1 MDNEKTDK
9 ASIADVLRSPKERAD
24 VARRRLTAARVL
36 TVLDKAIKEAEKKGD
51 ADKAA
56 RLRDRVSLIQ
66 GALDK
71 ASHLDGSDSSDD
83 AAGIGGSGAKNDEN
97 DTEPEEQADSEDSED
112 SAEDKGK
119 ESGAEE
125 DPGEKAN
132 NQEAQDE
139 DGSEKSKEQGEA
151 SDSEEKP
158 NEDESDDKPEK
169 SQNSAESD
177 DKPEKGQESADSDD
191 ADDDAQNSNS
201 SQNSSQS
208 NSSSEKADRDQE
220 NKNSNASGSD
230 ASDDSEDSEDSESS
244 DAQKP
249 TSPKN
254 RQNKVYIDPFKAAN
268 AAEMQQLLS
277 QLPPGTEIESL
288 EDSLKRILS
297 KLGPEAKEGAKAA
310 LQDRLSQLRESLT
323 EGYAG
328 KSIAEMSSDE
338 FNDLINSSL
347 DLANEVIKVS
357 YSTDL
362 PSRIKE
368 IKADASNTLKNR
380 ELDAED
386 NAIINKERKDKIA
399 ANETEIDRYL
409 RTQANLKSMQSF
421 SKTIY
426 RAIADQVDSVEDEE
440 DSWSAIDRRHEDDPS
455 IIVPGKKVDDLPE
468 GEIPSVDLYIDQSA
482 SFDDR
487 DVKRAKAAIS
497 NIAEFERR
505 GEIKLNIYYFA
516 DHVYSWPE
524 AARAEGGTLAWDD
537 IIDNIIANNTK
548 NVIIV
553 SDRDLDYA
561 DTTPLKVDGIV
572 CFLWKYGEFATEP
585 VKRLQGRQGTYQY
598 SFE

>member
-9 ASIADVLRSPKERAD
+9 TSIADVLRSPKERAD

-71 ASHLDGSDSSDD
+71 AGHLGDSDSSDD
-83 AAGIGGSGAKNDEN
+83 AVGIGGSGAKNDEN

-119 ESGAEE
+119 KSGAEE
-125 DPGEKAN
+125 DSGEKAD

-151 SDSEEKP
+151 SDSEEKS
-158 NEDESDDKPEK
+158 NEDESDDEPEK

-208 NSSSEKADRDQE
+208 NSSSEKTDRGQE
-220 NKNSNASGSD
+220 NKNSNASGGD
-230 ASDDSEDSEDSESS
+230 ASDDSEDSENS

-249 TSPKN
+249 ANPKN
-254 RQNKVYIDPFKAAN
+254 QQNKVYIDPFKAAN

-338 FNDLINSSL
+338 FNELINSSL

-368 IKADASNTLKNR
+368 IKADASSTLKNR

-399 ANETEIDRYL
+399 ANETESDRYE
-409 RTQANLKSMQSF
+409 RTRSSLKSMQSF

-426 RAIADQVDSVEDEE
+426 RAIADQVDSIEDEE
-440 DSWSAIDRRHEDDPS
+440 DSWSVIDRRHEDDPS
-455 IIVPGKKVDDLPE
+455 IIVPGKKMDDLPE
-468 GEIPSVDLYIDQSA
+468 GEIPSIDLYIDQSG
-482 SFDDR
+482 SFDNSDI
-487 DVKRAKAAIS
+487 KRAKAAIS
-497 NIAEFERR
+497 NIVEFERR
-505 GEIKLNIYYFA
+505 GEVKLRIYYFA

-524 AARAEGGTLAWDD
+524 AARAEDGTMAWDY
-537 IIDNIIANNTK
+537 IIDNIIANGTK

-553 SDRDLDYA
+553 SDSDLNYA
-561 DTTPLKVDGIV
+561 DTPPLKVDGIV
-572 CFLWKYGEFATEP
+572 CYLWKDG
-585 VKRLQGRQGTYQY
+585 
-598 SFE
+598 

>member
-9 ASIADVLRSPKERAD
+9 ISIANVLRSPKEQAD
-24 VARRRLTAARVL
+24 VARRRLTAERVL

-56 RLRDRVSLIQ
+56 QLRDRVSLIQ

-71 ASHLDGSDSSDD
+71 AGHLGDSDSSDD
-83 AAGIGGSGAKNDEN
+83 ATGIGGSGAKNDEN
-97 DTEPEEQADSEDSED
+97 DTEPEEQADFEDSED
-112 SAEDKGK
+112 SAEGKGK
-119 ESGAEE
+119 KSGAKE

-132 NQEAQDE
+132 NQEAQGE
-139 DGSEKSKEQGEA
+139 DGSEKSKEQGDA
-151 SDSEEKP
+151 SDSEEKS

-201 SQNSSQS
+201 SQNNSQS
-208 NSSSEKADRDQE
+208 NSSSEKNDQGQE
-220 NKNSNASGSD
+220 NKNSDASGSD
-230 ASDDSEDSEDSESS
+230 APDDSEDSESS
-244 DAQKP
+244 DAQKQA
-249 TSPKN
+249 SPKN

-297 KLGPEAKEGAKAA
+297 KLGPEAKEGAKVA

-338 FNDLINSSL
+338 FNELINSSL
-347 DLANEVIKVS
+347 DLADKVIKVS
-357 YSTDL
+357 YSNDL
-362 PSRIKE
+362 DSRIKE
-368 IKADASNTLKNR
+368 IKADASSTIKNR

-409 RTQANLKSMQSF
+409 RAQANLKSMQSF
-421 SKTIY
+421 SKAIY

-440 DSWSAIDRRHEDDPS
+440 DSWSVIDRRHEDDPS
-455 IIVPGKKVDDLPE
+455 IIVPGKKLDDLPE
-468 GEIPSVDLYIDQSA
+468 GEIPSVDLYIDQSD
-482 SFDDR
+482 SFDNR
-487 DVKRAKAAIS
+487 DIKRAKAAIS
-497 NIAEFERR
+497 SIVEFERR

-524 AARAEGGTLAWDD
+524 AARAEGGTMAWDY
-537 IIDNIIANNTK
+537 IIDNIIANDTK

-553 SDRDLDYA
+553 SDSDLNYA
-561 DTTPLKVDGIV
+561 DTPPLKVDGIV
-572 CFLWKYGEFATEP
+572 CYLWKYGRFAEEA

>member
-9 ASIADVLRSPKERAD
+9 TSIADVLRSPKERAD

-71 ASHLDGSDSSDD
+71 AGHLGDSDSSDD
-83 AAGIGGSGAKNDEN
+83 AVGIGGSGAKNDEN

-119 ESGAEE
+119 KSGTEE
-125 DPGEKAN
+125 DSGEKAD

-151 SDSEEKP
+151 SDSEEKS
-158 NEDESDDKPEK
+158 NEDESDDEPEK

-208 NSSSEKADRDQE
+208 NSSSEKADRGQE
-220 NKNSNASGSD
+220 NKNSNASGGD
-230 ASDDSEDSEDSESS
+230 ASDDSEDSENS

-249 TSPKN
+249 ANPKN
-254 RQNKVYIDPFKAAN
+254 QQNKVYIDPFKAAN

-338 FNDLINSSL
+338 FNELINSSL

-368 IKADASNTLKNR
+368 IKADASSTLKNR

-399 ANETEIDRYL
+399 ANETESDRYE
-409 RTQANLKSMQSF
+409 RTRSSLKSMQSF

-426 RAIADQVDSVEDEE
+426 RAIADQVDSIEDEE
-440 DSWSAIDRRHEDDPS
+440 DSWSVIDRRHEDDPS
-455 IIVPGKKVDDLPE
+455 IIVPGKKIDDLPE
-468 GEIPSVDLYIDQSA
+468 GEIPSIDLYIDQSG
-482 SFDDR
+482 SFDNSDI
-487 DVKRAKAAIS
+487 KRAKAAIS
-497 NIAEFERR
+497 NIVEFERR
-505 GEIKLNIYYFA
+505 GEVKLRIYYFA

-524 AARAEGGTLAWDD
+524 AARAEDGTMAWDY
-537 IIDNIIANNTK
+537 IIDNIIANDTK

-553 SDRDLDYA
+553 SDSDLNYA
-561 DTTPLKVDGIV
+561 DTPPLKVDGIV
-572 CFLWKYGEFATEP
+572 CYLWKDG
-585 VKRLQGRQGTYQY
+585 
-598 SFE
+598 

>member
-9 ASIADVLRSPKERAD
+9 ISIANVLRSPKERAD

-71 ASHLDGSDSSDD
+71 AGHLGDSDSSDD
-83 AAGIGGSGAKNDEN
+83 AVGIGGSGAKNDEN

-119 ESGAEE
+119 KSGAEE
-125 DPGEKAN
+125 DSGEKAD

-139 DGSEKSKEQGEA
+139 DSSEKSKEQGEA
-151 SDSEEKP
+151 SDSEEKS
-158 NEDESDDKPEK
+158 NEDESDDEPEK

-208 NSSSEKADRDQE
+208 NSSSEKADRGQE
-220 NKNSNASGSD
+220 NKNSNASGGD
-230 ASDDSEDSEDSESS
+230 ASDDSEDSENS

-249 TSPKN
+249 ANPKN
-254 RQNKVYIDPFKAAN
+254 QQNKVYIDPFKAAN

-338 FNDLINSSL
+338 FNELINSSL

-368 IKADASNTLKNR
+368 IKADASSTLKNR

-399 ANETEIDRYL
+399 ANETESDRYE
-409 RTQANLKSMQSF
+409 RTRSSLKSMQSF

-426 RAIADQVDSVEDEE
+426 RAIADQVDSIEDEE
-440 DSWSAIDRRHEDDPS
+440 DSWSVIDRRHEDDPS
-455 IIVPGKKVDDLPE
+455 IIVPGKKMDDLPE
-468 GEIPSVDLYIDQSA
+468 GEIPSIDLYIDQSG
-482 SFDDR
+482 SFDNSDI
-487 DVKRAKAAIS
+487 KRAKAAIS
-497 NIAEFERR
+497 NIVEFERR
-505 GEIKLNIYYFA
+505 GEVKLRIYYFA

-524 AARAEGGTLAWDD
+524 AARAEDGTMAWDY
-537 IIDNIIANNTK
+537 IIDNIIANDTK

-553 SDRDLDYA
+553 SDSDLNYA
-561 DTTPLKVDGIV
+561 DTPPLKVDGIV
-572 CFLWKYGEFATEP
+572 CYLWKDG
-585 VKRLQGRQGTYQY
+585 
-598 SFE
+598 

>member
-1 MDNEKTDK
+1 MDNEKTNK
-9 ASIADVLRSPKERAD
+9 ASIADVLRSPKERVD
-24 VARRRLTAARVL
+24 VARRRLTAERVL

-56 RLRDRVSLIQ
+56 RLRYRVSLIQ

-71 ASHLDGSDSSDD
+71 AGHLDGSDSSDD
-83 AAGIGGSGAKNDEN
+83 AAGIGGSGAKDDEN

-112 SAEDKGK
+112 SAEGKGK

-132 NQEAQDE
+132 NQEAQGE
-139 DGSEKSKEQGEA
+139 DDSEKSKEQGDA

-158 NEDESDDKPEK
+158 NEDES
-169 SQNSAESD
+169 N
-177 DKPEKGQESADSDD
+177 DKPEKGQNSADSDD

-208 NSSSEKADRDQE
+208 NSSSEKTDRGQK

-230 ASDDSEDSEDSESS
+230 ASDDSEDPEDSESS
-244 DAQKP
+244 DAQKQAN
-249 TSPKN
+249 PKN
-254 RQNKVYIDPFKAAN
+254 PPKKVYLDPFKAAN
-268 AAEMQQLLS
+268 AAEMQQLLG

-297 KLGPEAKEGAKAA
+297 KLGPEAKDGAKAA
-310 LQDRLSQLRESLT
+310 LQDRLSQLPESLT

-338 FNDLINSSL
+338 FNELINSSL

-362 PSRIKE
+362 DSRIKE
-368 IKADASNTLKNR
+368 IKADASSTIKNR

-399 ANETEIDRYL
+399 ANETESDRYESA
-409 RTQANLKSMQSF
+409 RASLKSMQAF

-426 RAIADQVDSVEDEE
+426 RAIADQIDSVEDEE

-455 IIVPGKKVDDLPE
+455 IIVPGKKMDDLPE
-468 GEIPSVDLYIDQSA
+468 GEIPSIDLYIDQSA
-482 SFDDR
+482 SFDDKDIR
-487 DVKRAKAAIS
+487 RAKAAIS
-497 NIAEFERR
+497 DIVEFERR

-516 DHVYSWPE
+516 NHVYSWPGP
-524 AARAEGGTLAWDD
+524 ARDEGGTMAWDY
-537 IIDNIIANNTK
+537 IVQNIMANDTK

-553 SDRDLDYA
+553 SDSDLFYA
-561 DTTPLKVDGIV
+561 DTAPLKVDGIV
-572 CFLWKYGEFATEP
+572 CYLWKNGEFATEP
-585 VKRLQGRQGTYQY
+585 VKCLQGRQGTYQY
-598 SFE
+598 RFE

>member
-9 ASIADVLRSPKERAD
+9 TSIADVLRSPKERAD

-71 ASHLDGSDSSDD
+71 AGHLGDSDSSDD
-83 AAGIGGSGAKNDEN
+83 AVGIGGSGAKNDEN

-119 ESGAEE
+119 KSGTEE
-125 DPGEKAN
+125 DSGEKAD

-151 SDSEEKP
+151 SDSEEKS
-158 NEDESDDKPEK
+158 NEDESDDEPEK

-208 NSSSEKADRDQE
+208 NSSSEKADRGQE
-220 NKNSNASGSD
+220 NKNSNASGGD
-230 ASDDSEDSEDSESS
+230 ASDDSEDSENS

-249 TSPKN
+249 ANPKN
-254 RQNKVYIDPFKAAN
+254 QQNKVYIDPFKAAN

-338 FNDLINSSL
+338 FNELINSSL

-368 IKADASNTLKNR
+368 IKADASSTLKNR

-399 ANETEIDRYL
+399 ANETESDRYE
-409 RTQANLKSMQSF
+409 RTRSSLKSMQSF

-426 RAIADQVDSVEDEE
+426 RAIADQVDSIEDEE
-440 DSWSAIDRRHEDDPS
+440 DSWSVIDRRHEDDPS
-455 IIVPGKKVDDLPE
+455 IIVPGKKMDDLPE
-468 GEIPSVDLYIDQSA
+468 GEIPSIDLYIDQSG
-482 SFDDR
+482 SFDNSDI
-487 DVKRAKAAIS
+487 KRAKAAIS
-497 NIAEFERR
+497 NIVEFERR
-505 GEIKLNIYYFA
+505 GEVKLRIYYFA

-524 AARAEGGTLAWDD
+524 AARAEDGTMAWDY
-537 IIDNIIANNTK
+537 IIDNIIANDTK

-553 SDRDLDYA
+553 SDSDLNYA
-561 DTTPLKVDGIV
+561 DTPPLKVDGIV
-572 CFLWKYGEFATEP
+572 CYLWKDG
-585 VKRLQGRQGTYQY
+585 
-598 SFE
+598 

>member
-1 MDNEKTDK
+1 MNNEKTDK
-9 ASIADVLRSPKERAD
+9 VSIADVLRSPKERAD
-24 VARRRLTAARVL
+24 VARRRLTAERVL

-83 AAGIGGSGAKNDEN
+83 AADIGGSGAKDDEN

-112 SAEDKGK
+112 SAEGKGK

-132 NQEAQDE
+132 NQEAQGE
-139 DGSEKSKEQGEA
+139 DDSEKSKEQGDA
-151 SDSEEKP
+151 SDSEEKS

-201 SQNSSQS
+201 SQS

-244 DAQKP
+244 DAQKQA
-249 TSPKN
+249 SPKN

-338 FNDLINSSL
+338 FNELINSSL

-362 PSRIKE
+362 DSRIKE
-368 IKADASNTLKNR
+368 IKADAGSTIKNR

-386 NAIINKERKDKIA
+386 NAIINKERKDKVA

-409 RTQANLKSMQSF
+409 RAQANLKSMQSF

-455 IIVPGKKVDDLPE
+455 IIVPGKKLDDLPE
-468 GEIPSVDLYIDQSA
+468 GEIPSIDLYIDQSS

-487 DVKRAKAAIS
+487 DIKRAKAAIS
-497 NIAEFERR
+497 SIVEFKKR

-524 AARAEGGTLAWDD
+524 AARAEGGTMAWDY
-537 IIDNIIANNTK
+537 IIDNIIANDTK

-553 SDRDLDYA
+553 SDSDLDYA
-561 DTTPLKVDGIV
+561 DTAPLKVDGIV
-572 CFLWKYGEFATEP
+572 CYLWKYGRFAEEA

>member
-1 MDNEKTDK
+1 MNNETTDK
-9 ASIADVLRSPKERAD
+9 VSIADVLRSPKEQAD
-24 VARRRLTAARVL
+24 VTRRRLTAERVL

-83 AAGIGGSGAKNDEN
+83 AASIGGSGAKDDEN

-112 SAEDKGK
+112 SAEGKGK
-119 ESGAEE
+119 EPGADE

-132 NQEAQDE
+132 NQEAQGE
-139 DGSEKSKEQGEA
+139 DSSEKSKEQDDA
-151 SDSEEKP
+151 SDSEEKS

-169 SQNSAESD
+169 S
-177 DKPEKGQESADSDD
+177 QESADSDD

-201 SQNSSQS
+201 SQS
-208 NSSSEKADRDQE
+208 NSSSEKTDRGQE

-249 TSPKN
+249 VSPKN

-338 FNDLINSSL
+338 FNELINSSL
-347 DLANEVIKVS
+347 DLADKVIKVS
-357 YSTDL
+357 YSNDL
-362 PSRIKE
+362 DSRIKE
-368 IKADASNTLKNR
+368 IKADANNTLKNR

-399 ANETEIDRYL
+399 ANETESDRYDSA
-409 RTQANLKSMQSF
+409 RANLKSMQSF

-455 IIVPGKKVDDLPE
+455 IIVPGKKLDDLPE
-468 GEIPSVDLYIDQSA
+468 GEIPSIDLYIDQSG

-487 DVKRAKAAIS
+487 DIKRAKAAIS
-497 NIAEFERR
+497 SIVEFKRR

-524 AARAEGGTLAWDD
+524 AARAEDGTMAWDY

-553 SDRDLDYA
+553 SDRDLNYA
-561 DTTPLKVDGIV
+561 DTPPLKVDGIV
-572 CFLWKYGEFATEP
+572 CYLWKDG
-585 VKRLQGRQGTYQY
+585 
-598 SFE
+598 

>member
-9 ASIADVLRSPKERAD
+9 VSIADVLRSPKERAD
-24 VARRRLTAARVL
+24 VARRRLTAERVL

-51 ADKAA
+51 ASKAA

-71 ASHLDGSDSSDD
+71 ASHLDGSDSLDD
-83 AAGIGGSGAKNDEN
+83 AAGIGGSGAKDDEN

-112 SAEDKGK
+112 SAEGKGK

-139 DGSEKSKEQGEA
+139 DGSEKSKEQGDA
-151 SDSEEKP
+151 SDSEEKS

-169 SQNSAESD
+169 SQNSAESG

-208 NSSSEKADRDQE
+208 NSSSEKADQGQE

-244 DAQKP
+244 DAQKQA
-249 TSPKN
+249 SPKN

-268 AAEMQQLLS
+268 AAEMQQLLN

-338 FNDLINSSL
+338 FNELINSSL
-347 DLANEVIKVS
+347 DLADEVIKVS

-368 IKADASNTLKNR
+368 IKADAGSTIKNR

-386 NAIINKERKDKIA
+386 NAIINKERKNKIA
-399 ANETEIDRYL
+399 ANETESDRYE
-409 RTQANLKSMQSF
+409 RTRANLKSMQSF

-426 RAIADQVDSVEDEE
+426 RAIADQIDSIEDEE

-455 IIVPGKKVDDLPE
+455 IIVPGKKLDDLPE
-468 GEIPSVDLYIDQSA
+468 GEIPSIDLYIDQSG

-487 DVKRAKAAIS
+487 DIKRAKAAIS
-497 NIAEFERR
+497 SIVEFKKR

-524 AARAEGGTLAWDD
+524 AARAEDGTMAWDY
-537 IIDNIIANNTK
+537 IIDNIIANDTK

-553 SDRDLDYA
+553 SDSDLNYA
-561 DTTPLKVDGIV
+561 DTPPLKVDGIV
-572 CFLWKYGEFATEP
+572 CFLWKDG
-585 VKRLQGRQGTYQY
+585 
-598 SFE
+598 

>member
-9 ASIADVLRSPKERAD
+9 TSIADVLRSPKERAD

-71 ASHLDGSDSSDD
+71 AGHLDGSDSSDD
-83 AAGIGGSGAKNDEN
+83 AVGIGGSGAKNDEN

-119 ESGAEE
+119 KSGAEE
-125 DPGEKAN
+125 DSGEKAD

-151 SDSEEKP
+151 SDSEEKS
-158 NEDESDDKPEK
+158 NEDESDDEPEK

-208 NSSSEKADRDQE
+208 NSSSEKADRGQE
-220 NKNSNASGSD
+220 NKNSNASGGD
-230 ASDDSEDSEDSESS
+230 ASDDSEDSENS

-249 TSPKN
+249 ANPKN
-254 RQNKVYIDPFKAAN
+254 QQNKVYIDPFKAAN

-338 FNDLINSSL
+338 FNELINSSL

-368 IKADASNTLKNR
+368 IKADASSTLKNR

-399 ANETEIDRYL
+399 ANETESDRYE
-409 RTQANLKSMQSF
+409 RTRSSLKSMQSF

-426 RAIADQVDSVEDEE
+426 RAIADQVDSIEDEE
-440 DSWSAIDRRHEDDPS
+440 DSWSVIDRRHEDDPS
-455 IIVPGKKVDDLPE
+455 IIVPGKKMDDLPE
-468 GEIPSVDLYIDQSA
+468 GEIPSIDLYIDQSG
-482 SFDDR
+482 SFDNSDI
-487 DVKRAKAAIS
+487 KRAKAAIS
-497 NIAEFERR
+497 NIVEFERR
-505 GEIKLNIYYFA
+505 GEVKLRIYYFA

-524 AARAEGGTLAWDD
+524 AARAEDGTMAWDY
-537 IIDNIIANNTK
+537 IIDNIIANGTK

-553 SDRDLDYA
+553 SDSDLNYA
-561 DTTPLKVDGIV
+561 DTPPLKVDGIV
-572 CFLWKYGEFATEP
+572 CYLWKDG
-585 VKRLQGRQGTYQY
+585 
-598 SFE
+598 

>member
-9 ASIADVLRSPKERAD
+9 VSIADVLRSPKGRAD
-24 VARRRLTAARVL
+24 VARRRLTAERVL

-51 ADKAA
+51 ASKAA

-71 ASHLDGSDSSDD
+71 ASHLDGSDSLDD
-83 AAGIGGSGAKNDEN
+83 AAGIGGSGAKDDEN

-112 SAEDKGK
+112 SAEGKGK

-132 NQEAQDE
+132 NQEAQGE
-139 DGSEKSKEQGEA
+139 DGSEKSKEQGDA
-151 SDSEEKP
+151 SDSEEKS

-169 SQNSAESD
+169 SQNSG

-249 TSPKN
+249 ASPKN

-338 FNDLINSSL
+338 FNELINSSL
-347 DLANEVIKVS
+347 DLADEVIKVS

-368 IKADASNTLKNR
+368 IKADASSTIKNR

-386 NAIINKERKDKIA
+386 NAIINKERKNKIA
-399 ANETEIDRYL
+399 ANETESDRYE
-409 RTQANLKSMQSF
+409 RTRANLKSMQSF

-426 RAIADQVDSVEDEE
+426 RAIADQIDSIEDEE

-455 IIVPGKKVDDLPE
+455 IIVPGKKLDDLPE
-468 GEIPSVDLYIDQSA
+468 GEIPSIDLYIDQSG

-487 DVKRAKAAIS
+487 DIKRAKAAIS
-497 NIAEFERR
+497 SIVEFKKR

-524 AARAEGGTLAWDD
+524 AARAEDGTMAWDY
-537 IIDNIIANNTK
+537 IIDNIIANDTK

-553 SDRDLDYA
+553 SDSDLNYA
-561 DTTPLKVDGIV
+561 DTPPLKVDGIV
-572 CFLWKYGEFATEP
+572 CFLWKDG
-585 VKRLQGRQGTYQY
+585 
-598 SFE
+598 

>member
-9 ASIADVLRSPKERAD
+9 TSIADVLRSPKERAD

-71 ASHLDGSDSSDD
+71 AGHLDGSDSSDD
-83 AAGIGGSGAKNDEN
+83 AVGIGGSGAKNDEN

-119 ESGAEE
+119 KSGAEE
-125 DPGEKAN
+125 DSGEKAD

-151 SDSEEKP
+151 SDSEEKS
-158 NEDESDDKPEK
+158 NEDESDDEPEK

-208 NSSSEKADRDQE
+208 NSSSEKADRGQE
-220 NKNSNASGSD
+220 NKNSNASGGD
-230 ASDDSEDSEDSESS
+230 ASDDSEDSENS

-249 TSPKN
+249 ANPKN
-254 RQNKVYIDPFKAAN
+254 QQNKVYIDPFKAAN

-338 FNDLINSSL
+338 FNELINSSL

-368 IKADASNTLKNR
+368 IKADASSTLKNR

-399 ANETEIDRYL
+399 ANETESDRYE
-409 RTQANLKSMQSF
+409 RTRSSLKSMQSF

-426 RAIADQVDSVEDEE
+426 RAIADQVDSIEDEE
-440 DSWSAIDRRHEDDPS
+440 DSWSVIDRRHEDDPS
-455 IIVPGKKVDDLPE
+455 IIVPGKKMDDLPE
-468 GEIPSVDLYIDQSA
+468 GEIPSIDLYIDQSG
-482 SFDDR
+482 SFDNSDI
-487 DVKRAKAAIS
+487 KRAKAAIS
-497 NIAEFERR
+497 NIVEFERR
-505 GEIKLNIYYFA
+505 GEVKLRIYYFA

-524 AARAEGGTLAWDD
+524 AARAGDGTMAWDY
-537 IIDNIIANNTK
+537 IIDNIIANGTK

-553 SDRDLDYA
+553 SDSDLNYA
-561 DTTPLKVDGIV
+561 DTPPLKVDGIV
-572 CFLWKYGEFATEP
+572 CYLWKDG
-585 VKRLQGRQGTYQY
+585 
-598 SFE
+598 

>member
-9 ASIADVLRSPKERAD
+9 VSIADVLRSPKERAD
-24 VARRRLTAARVL
+24 VARRRLTAKRVL

-83 AAGIGGSGAKNDEN
+83 AAGIGGSGAKDDEN
-97 DTEPEEQADSEDSED
+97 DTEQEEQADSEDSED

-132 NQEAQDE
+132 NQEAQGE
-139 DGSEKSKEQGEA
+139 DGSEKSKEQGDA
-151 SDSEEKP
+151 SDSEEKS
-158 NEDESDDKPEK
+158 NEDESNDKPEK

-244 DAQKP
+244 DAQKQA
-249 TSPKN
+249 SPKN
-254 RQNKVYIDPFKAAN
+254 QQNKVYIDPFKAAN

-338 FNDLINSSL
+338 FNELINSSL
-347 DLANEVIKVS
+347 DLADEVIKVS

-362 PSRIKE
+362 DSRIKE
-368 IKADASNTLKNR
+368 IKADASSTIKNR

-386 NAIINKERKDKIA
+386 NAIINKERKDKVA

-409 RTQANLKSMQSF
+409 RAQANLKSMQSF

-440 DSWSAIDRRHEDDPS
+440 DSWSVIDRRHEDDPS
-455 IIVPGKKVDDLPE
+455 IIVPGKKMDDLPE
-468 GEIPSVDLYIDQSA
+468 GEIPSVDLYIDQSL
-482 SFDDR
+482 SFDDN
-487 DVKRAKAAIS
+487 DIKRAKAAIS

-505 GEIKLNIYYFA
+505 GEIKLKIYYFA
-516 DHVYSWPE
+516 NHVYSWPGP
-524 AARAEGGTLAWDD
+524 ARKEGGTMAWDY
-537 IIDNIIANNTK
+537 IIDNIIANDTK

-553 SDRDLDYA
+553 SDSDLDYA
-561 DTTPLKVDGIV
+561 DTAPLKVDGIV
-572 CFLWKYGEFATEP
+572 CYL
-585 VKRLQGRQGTYQY
+585 
-598 SFE
+598 

>member
-9 ASIADVLRSPKERAD
+9 ISIADVLRSPKERAD
-24 VARRRLTAARVL
+24 VARRRLTAERVL

-71 ASHLDGSDSSDD
+71 AGHLGDSDSSDD
-83 AAGIGGSGAKNDEN
+83 ATGIGGSGAKDDEN

-112 SAEDKGK
+112 SAEGKGK
-119 ESGAEE
+119 EPGAKE

-132 NQEAQDE
+132 NQEAQGE
-139 DGSEKSKEQGEA
+139 DGSEKSKEQGDA

-158 NEDESDDKPEK
+158 NEGESDDEPEK
-169 SQNSAESD
+169 GQNSAESD

-201 SQNSSQS
+201 SQNNSQS
-208 NSSSEKADRDQE
+208 NSSSEKNDLGQE
-220 NKNSNASGSD
+220 NKNSSASGSD
-230 ASDDSEDSEDSESS
+230 ASDDSEDSEDS
-244 DAQKP
+244 DAQKQA
-249 TSPKN
+249 SPKN

-338 FNDLINSSL
+338 FNELINSSL
-347 DLANEVIKVS
+347 GLADEVIKVS

-362 PSRIKE
+362 DSRIKE
-368 IKADASNTLKNR
+368 IKADASSTIKNR

-409 RTQANLKSMQSF
+409 RAQANLKSMQSF

-455 IIVPGKKVDDLPE
+455 IIVPGKKMDDLPE

-487 DVKRAKAAIS
+487 DIKRAKAAIS

-561 DTTPLKVDGIV
+561 DTPPLKVDGIV

>member
-9 ASIADVLRSPKERAD
+9 TSIADVLRSPKERAD
-24 VARRRLTAARVL
+24 VARRRLTTERVL

-71 ASHLDGSDSSDD
+71 AGHLGDSDSSDD
-83 AAGIGGSGAKNDEN
+83 AVGIGGSGAKNDEN

-119 ESGAEE
+119 KSGAEE
-125 DPGEKAN
+125 DSGEKAD

-151 SDSEEKP
+151 SDSEEKS
-158 NEDESDDKPEK
+158 NEDESDDEPEK

-177 DKPEKGQESADSDD
+177 DKPEKGPESADSDD

-208 NSSSEKADRDQE
+208 NSSSEKADRGQE
-220 NKNSNASGSD
+220 NKNSNASGGD
-230 ASDDSEDSEDSESS
+230 ASDDSEDSENS

-249 TSPKN
+249 ANPKN
-254 RQNKVYIDPFKAAN
+254 QQNKVYIDPFKAAN

-338 FNDLINSSL
+338 FNELINSSL

-368 IKADASNTLKNR
+368 IKADASSTLKNR

-399 ANETEIDRYL
+399 ANETESDRYE
-409 RTQANLKSMQSF
+409 RTRSSLKSMQSF

-426 RAIADQVDSVEDEE
+426 RAIADQVDSIEDEE
-440 DSWSAIDRRHEDDPS
+440 DSWSVIDRRHEDDPS
-455 IIVPGKKVDDLPE
+455 IIVPGKKMDDLPE
-468 GEIPSVDLYIDQSA
+468 GEIPSIDLYIDQSG
-482 SFDDR
+482 SFDNSDI
-487 DVKRAKAAIS
+487 KRAKAAIS
-497 NIAEFERR
+497 NIVEFERR
-505 GEIKLNIYYFA
+505 GEVKLRIYYFA

-524 AARAEGGTLAWDD
+524 AARAEDGTMAWDY
-537 IIDNIIANNTK
+537 IIDNIIANDTK

-553 SDRDLDYA
+553 SDSDLNYA
-561 DTTPLKVDGIV
+561 DTPPLKVDGIV
-572 CFLWKYGEFATEP
+572 CYLWKDG
-585 VKRLQGRQGTYQY
+585 
-598 SFE
+598 

>member
-1 MDNEKTDK
+1 
-9 ASIADVLRSPKERAD
+9 
-24 VARRRLTAARVL
+24 
-36 TVLDKAIKEAEKKGD
+36 
-51 ADKAA
+51 
-56 RLRDRVSLIQ
+56 
-66 GALDK
+66 
-71 ASHLDGSDSSDD
+71 
-83 AAGIGGSGAKNDEN
+83 
-97 DTEPEEQADSEDSED
+97 
-112 SAEDKGK
+112 
-119 ESGAEE
+119 
-125 DPGEKAN
+125 
-132 NQEAQDE
+132 
-139 DGSEKSKEQGEA
+139 
-151 SDSEEKP
+151 
-158 NEDESDDKPEK
+158 
-169 SQNSAESD
+169 
-177 DKPEKGQESADSDD
+177 
-191 ADDDAQNSNS
+191 
-201 SQNSSQS
+201 
-208 NSSSEKADRDQE
+208 
-220 NKNSNASGSD
+220 
-230 ASDDSEDSEDSESS
+230 
-244 DAQKP
+244 
-249 TSPKN
+249 
-254 RQNKVYIDPFKAAN
+254 
-268 AAEMQQLLS
+268 MQQLLS

-338 FNDLINSSL
+338 FNELINSSL
-347 DLANEVIKVS
+347 GLADEVIKVS

-362 PSRIKE
+362 DSRIKE
-368 IKADASNTLKNR
+368 IKADASSTIKNR

-409 RTQANLKSMQSF
+409 RMQANLKSMQSF

-455 IIVPGKKVDDLPE
+455 IIVPGKKMDDLPE

-553 SDRDLDYA
+553 SDRDLYYA

-572 CFLWKYGEFATEP
+572 CYLWKDGEFATEP

>member
-9 ASIADVLRSPKERAD
+9 VSIADVLRSPKERAD
-24 VARRRLTAARVL
+24 VARRRLTAKRVL
-36 TVLDKAIKEAEKKGD
+36 TVLDKAIKEAEQKGD

-66 GALDK
+66 GALDQ
-71 ASHLDGSDSSDD
+71 ASHLGGSDSSDD
-83 AAGIGGSGAKNDEN
+83 AAGTGGSGAKDDEN

-112 SAEDKGK
+112 SAEGKGK
-119 ESGAEE
+119 ESDAEE

-132 NQEAQDE
+132 NQEAQGE
-139 DGSEKSKEQGEA
+139 DGSEKSKEQGDA
-151 SDSEEKP
+151 SDSEEKS
-158 NEDESDDKPEK
+158 NEDEPDDKPEK
-169 SQNSAESD
+169 SQSSAESD

-191 ADDDAQNSNS
+191 ADDGAQNS
-201 SQNSSQS
+201 NSSQS

-244 DAQKP
+244 DAQKQA
-249 TSPKN
+249 SPKN

-338 FNDLINSSL
+338 FNELINSSL
-347 DLANEVIKVS
+347 DLADEVIKVS
-357 YSTDL
+357 YSADL

-368 IKADASNTLKNR
+368 IKADASSTIKNR

-399 ANETEIDRYL
+399 ANETESDRYE
-409 RTQANLKSMQSF
+409 RARANLKSMQSF

-426 RAIADQVDSVEDEE
+426 RAIADQIDSIEDEE

-455 IIVPGKKVDDLPE
+455 IIVPGKKLDDLPE
-468 GEIPSVDLYIDQSA
+468 GEIPSIDLYIDQSG

-487 DVKRAKAAIS
+487 DIKRAKAAIS
-497 NIAEFERR
+497 SIVEFEKR

-516 DHVYSWPE
+516 NHVYSWPE

-553 SDRDLDYA
+553 SDSDLYYA

-572 CFLWKYGEFATEP
+572 CFLWKDGRFAEEA
-585 VKRLQGRQGTYQY
+585 VKCLQGRQGTYQY

>member
-1 MDNEKTDK
+1 MNNEKADK
-9 ASIADVLRSPKERAD
+9 VSIADVLRSPKERAD
-24 VARRRLTAARVL
+24 VTRRRLTAERVL

-83 AAGIGGSGAKNDEN
+83 AASIGGSGAKDDEN
-97 DTEPEEQADSEDSED
+97 DTESEEQADSEDSED
-112 SAEDKGK
+112 SAEGKGK
-119 ESGAEE
+119 ESGAKE

-139 DGSEKSKEQGEA
+139 DGSEKSKEQGDA
-151 SDSEEKP
+151 SDSKEKS
-158 NEDESDDKPEK
+158 NEDESDDKPE
-169 SQNSAESD
+169 E
-177 DKPEKGQESADSDD
+177 GQESADSDD
-191 ADDDAQNSNS
+191 ADDGAQNSNS

-208 NSSSEKADRDQE
+208 NSSSEKADRGQE

-230 ASDDSEDSEDSESS
+230 ASDDSEDHEDSESS

-249 TSPKN
+249 VSPKN

-268 AAEMQQLLS
+268 AAEMQRLLS

-310 LQDRLSQLRESLT
+310 LQDRLSQLQESLT

-338 FNDLINSSL
+338 FNELINSSL
-347 DLANEVIKVS
+347 DLADKVIKVS
-357 YSTDL
+357 YSNDL
-362 PSRIKE
+362 DSRIKE
-368 IKADASNTLKNR
+368 IKADANNTLKNR

-399 ANETEIDRYL
+399 ANETESDRYEST
-409 RTQANLKSMQSF
+409 RASLKSMQSF

-426 RAIADQVDSVEDEE
+426 RAIADQIDSIEDEE

-455 IIVPGKKVDDLPE
+455 IIVPGKKLDDLPE
-468 GEIPSVDLYIDQSA
+468 GEIPSIDLYIDQSG

-487 DVKRAKAAIS
+487 DIKRAKAAIS
-497 NIAEFERR
+497 SIVEFKRR

-524 AARAEGGTLAWDD
+524 AARAEDGTMAWDY
-537 IIDNIIANNTK
+537 IIDNIIANDTK

-553 SDRDLDYA
+553 SDSDLNYA
-561 DTTPLKVDGIV
+561 DTPPLKVDGIV
-572 CFLWKYGEFATEP
+572 CYLWKDG
-585 VKRLQGRQGTYQY
+585 
-598 SFE
+598 

>member
-9 ASIADVLRSPKERAD
+9 VSIADVLRSPKERAD
-24 VARRRLTAARVL
+24 VARRRLTAERVL

-83 AAGIGGSGAKNDEN
+83 AAGIGGSGAKDDEN

-112 SAEDKGK
+112 SAGGKGK

-132 NQEAQDE
+132 NQEAQGE
-139 DGSEKSKEQGEA
+139 DGSEKSKEQGDA
-151 SDSEEKP
+151 SDSEEKS
-158 NEDESDDKPEK
+158 NEDEPDDKPEK
-169 SQNSAESD
+169 SQSSAKSD

-191 ADDDAQNSNS
+191 ADDGAQNS
-201 SQNSSQS
+201 NSSQS
-208 NSSSEKADRDQE
+208 NSSSEKADQDQE

-249 TSPKN
+249 ASPKN

-310 LQDRLSQLRESLT
+310 LQDRLSKLRESLT

-338 FNDLINSSL
+338 FNELINSSL

-399 ANETEIDRYL
+399 ANETESDRYEST
-409 RTQANLKSMQSF
+409 RSSLKSMQAF
-421 SKTIY
+421 SKAIY

-440 DSWSAIDRRHEDDPS
+440 DSWSVIDRRHEDDPS
-455 IIVPGKKVDDLPE
+455 IIVPGKKMDDLPE
-468 GEIPSVDLYIDQSA
+468 GEIPSVDLYIDQSG
-482 SFDDR
+482 SFDDS
-487 DVKRAKAAIS
+487 DIKRAKAAIS
-497 NIAEFERR
+497 SIVEFKKR

-516 DHVYSWPE
+516 DHVYSWPGP
-524 AARAEGGTLAWDD
+524 ARKERGTGAWDY
-537 IIDNIIANNTK
+537 IIDNIIANDTK

-553 SDRDLDYA
+553 SDSDLDYA
-561 DTTPLKVDGIV
+561 DTPLLKVDGIV
-572 CFLWKYGEFATEP
+572 CYLWKYGEFATAP
-585 VKRLQGRQGTYQY
+585 VKCLQGRQGTYQY

>member
-24 VARRRLTAARVL
+24 VARRRLTAERVL

-71 ASHLDGSDSSDD
+71 AGHLGDSDSSDD
-83 AAGIGGSGAKNDEN
+83 AVGIGGSGAKNDEN

-119 ESGAEE
+119 KSGAEE
-125 DPGEKAN
+125 DSGEKAD

-151 SDSEEKP
+151 SDSEEKS
-158 NEDESDDKPEK
+158 NEDESDDEPEK

-208 NSSSEKADRDQE
+208 NSSSEKADRGQE
-220 NKNSNASGSD
+220 NKNSNASGGD
-230 ASDDSEDSEDSESS
+230 ASDDSEDSENS

-249 TSPKN
+249 ANPKN
-254 RQNKVYIDPFKAAN
+254 QQNKVYIDPFKAAN

-338 FNDLINSSL
+338 FNELINSSL

-368 IKADASNTLKNR
+368 IKADAGSTLKNR

-399 ANETEIDRYL
+399 ANETESDRYE
-409 RTQANLKSMQSF
+409 RTRSSLKSMQSF

-426 RAIADQVDSVEDEE
+426 RAIADQVDSIEDEE
-440 DSWSAIDRRHEDDPS
+440 DSWSVIDRRHEDDPS
-455 IIVPGKKVDDLPE
+455 IIVPGKKMDDLPE
-468 GEIPSVDLYIDQSA
+468 GEIPSIDLYIDQSG
-482 SFDDR
+482 SFDNSDI
-487 DVKRAKAAIS
+487 KRAKAAIS
-497 NIAEFERR
+497 NIVEFERR
-505 GEIKLNIYYFA
+505 GEVKLRIYYFA

-524 AARAEGGTLAWDD
+524 AARAEDGTMAWDY
-537 IIDNIIANNTK
+537 IIDNIIANDTK

-553 SDRDLDYA
+553 SDSDLNYA
-561 DTTPLKVDGIV
+561 DTPPLKVDGIV
-572 CFLWKYGEFATEP
+572 CYLWKDG
-585 VKRLQGRQGTYQY
+585 
-598 SFE
+598 

>member
-9 ASIADVLRSPKERAD
+9 VSIADVLRSPKERAD
-24 VARRRLTAARVL
+24 VTRRRLTAERVL

-83 AAGIGGSGAKNDEN
+83 AVGIGGSGAKDDEN

-112 SAEDKGK
+112 SAEGKGK
-119 ESGAEE
+119 EPGAEE

-132 NQEAQDE
+132 NQEAQGE
-139 DGSEKSKEQGEA
+139 DGSEKSKEQDDA
-151 SDSEEKP
+151 SDSEEKS

-208 NSSSEKADRDQE
+208 NSSSEKTDRGQE

-230 ASDDSEDSEDSESS
+230 ASDDSEDSEDPESS

-249 TSPKN
+249 VSPKN

-310 LQDRLSQLRESLT
+310 LQDRLSQLQESLT
-323 EGYAG
+323 EGYTG

-338 FNDLINSSL
+338 FNELINSSL
-347 DLANEVIKVS
+347 DLADKVIKVS
-357 YSTDL
+357 YSNDL
-362 PSRIKE
+362 DSRIKE
-368 IKADASNTLKNR
+368 IKADANNTLKNR

-399 ANETEIDRYL
+399 ANETESDRYDSA
-409 RTQANLKSMQSF
+409 RANLKSMQSF

-426 RAIADQVDSVEDEE
+426 RAIADQIDSIEDEE
-440 DSWSAIDRRHEDDPS
+440 DSWSVIDRRHEDDPS
-455 IIVPGKKVDDLPE
+455 IIVPGKKLDDLPE
-468 GEIPSVDLYIDQSA
+468 GEIPSIDLYIDQSG

-487 DVKRAKAAIS
+487 DIKRAKAAIS
-497 NIAEFERR
+497 SIVEFKRR

-524 AARAEGGTLAWDD
+524 AARAEDGTMAWDY
-537 IIDNIIANNTK
+537 IIDNIIANGTK

-553 SDRDLDYA
+553 SDRDLNYA
-561 DTTPLKVDGIV
+561 DTPPLKVDGIV
-572 CFLWKYGEFATEP
+572 CYLWKDG
-585 VKRLQGRQGTYQY
+585 
-598 SFE
+598 